1 MNFVNKKN
9 GPLGHKKKVFGSKRQ
24 LDIKKY
30 GGKRRL
36 EKKVF
41 GSKRQ
46 RDIKKHGGRIKSLRE
61 CTQKNKISYI

>member
-1 MNFVNKKN
+1 MNFVNKEDR
-9 GPLGHKKKVFGSKRQ
+9 PLGHKKKVFGSKRQ

-30 GGKRRL
+30 GSKRRL

-46 RDIKKHGGRIKSLRE
+46 LDIKKHGGKRKSLRE
-61 CTQKNKISYI
+61 CNQKNKISYI

>member
-1 MNFVNKKN
+1 M
-9 GPLGHKKKVFGSKRQ
+9 FGSKRQ

-30 GGKRRL
+30 GGRRRL